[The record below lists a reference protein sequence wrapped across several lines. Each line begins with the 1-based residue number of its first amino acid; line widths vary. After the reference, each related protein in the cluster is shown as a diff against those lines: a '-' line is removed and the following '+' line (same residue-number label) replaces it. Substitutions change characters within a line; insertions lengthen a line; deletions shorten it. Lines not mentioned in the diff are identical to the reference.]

1 MSPAPVAPVVGGR
14 RRRMSKA
21 TRRMLRAMKMRG
33 GVEDPVEPVGPV
45 EPVVAPPPPPPPAAQ
60 EEQGGRRRRSRRRH
74 SRRRHRSHRYRAG
87 LFA

>member
-1 MSPAPVAPVVGGR
+1 MSPAPVAPAVGGR

-21 TRRMLRAMKMRG
+21 TRRMLRAMKMKG
-33 GVEDPVEPVGPV
+33 GLEVEEGVQGQSDAD
-45 EPVVAPPPPPPPAAQ
+45 VALAG
-60 EEQGGRRRRSRRRH
+60 EEMGGRRRRSRRRH

>member
-21 TRRMLRAMKMRG
+21 TRRMLRAMKMKG
-33 GVEDPVEPVGPV
+33 GLEVEEGVQGQSDADRALAG
-45 EPVVAPPPPPPPAAQ
+45 
-60 EEQGGRRRRSRRRH
+60 EEMGGRRRSRRHR
-74 SRRRHRSHRYRAG
+74 SRRHRRRSHRYRAG